1 MDEFQRF
8 RELLYETEN
17 TEEID
22 ETSFTSSYYKRWLRA
37 MKNPSSLGSKDMA
50 SLIRNILRFESE
62 KQNGESVLLKV
73 PTDSIWPVEV
83 EWRQFGIEVVD
94 KHEDGYLIQA
104 KRWKPNWL
112 PDANVNP
119 PDQDLFALTKRN
131 NYFPVSGDPFLAE
144 VGRETYRSANQKD
157 AIRSILSAPSG
168 STLVVNLPTGTGKS
182 LCAQLPGVLY
192 GENFGLTIV
201 VVPTVALCIDQ
212 ERAMSDFV
220 AHPTAYYGGSEQ
232 SDVNSGIRE
241 RIMDGTQRIVF
252 TSPESLI
259 GSLHIPLQ
267 IAAERGFLKM
277 FVIDEAHIVGLWGD
291 EFRPAF
297 QQLAGFRNHL
307 LSTCEEPFMTLL
319 LSATI
324 SEVCLD
330 TIETLFSKPGP
341 FQTFSSVQLRPE
353 PSYWIKKCENDE
365 RKRTYLLES
374 LAHLPRPLIIYTS
387 KVTDANKIAFDL
399 VDHGYSRCEVF
410 TGDTTSRNRNKIIQ
424 QWQNRDIDIIVATS
438 AFGLGVDQA
447 EVRVVIHS
455 CIPEN
460 IDRFYQEIGRGGRD
474 GCASLSLLLYTDA
487 DIRTAEGMNRTV
499 LIGVD
504 RGMQRWKQM
513 FSHKLPAKGKSNE
526 FFVPITI
533 SPGYSERDIDMS
545 SRENQV
551 WNVRTLN
558 LMSRAGLIELMWEG
572 RSKDKEAFGS
582 DYRLVKIIDEKH
594 LDESRWGKVF
604 EPIRQKSRSS
614 EVKSL
619 NLMKQFLSGEY
630 CVSEIL
636 PSIYRIP
643 KREYPYRK
651 EINVAIAC
659 GGCPSCRKS
668 NLTPFASPA
677 SSNVIQWPT
686 AKESEHDY
694 LHTFLGDEDQR
705 LVMFYPSTVGN
716 FMSLPKREQHKWGL
730 LLGWFLEQGVQ
741 HIVGNHDFLAMV
753 KQDSILLKD
762 KIVFLTDIDSIPAWF
777 VWPNVRTLV
786 LHPVHS
792 QLMRPF
798 QRRLNGD
805 HKPSMAEI
813 YFLPEMIK
821 DPVNQ
826 NRKFKDVLSLRQY
839 TIDEFK
845 LEVGLI

>member
-1 MDEFQRF
+1 MEEFQRF
-8 RELLYETEN
+8 RELLYDTEN
-17 TEEID
+17 ITEID
-22 ETSFTSSYYKRWLRA
+22 ETTFTSSYYKRWVRA
-37 MKNPSSLGSKDMA
+37 MKNPRSLGRMDLA

-62 KQNGESVLLKV
+62 KQNGESMLLKV
-73 PTDSIWPVEV
+73 PGEGIWPDEM

-104 KRWKPNWL
+104 KRWMPNWL
-112 PDANVNP
+112 PEANDNP

-131 NYFPVSGDPFLAE
+131 NYAPVSGDPFLTE
-144 VGRETYRSANQKD
+144 VGRQTYRSASQKD
-157 AIRSILSAPSG
+157 AIRSILSATPG

-182 LCAQLPGVLY
+182 LCAQLPGVLH
-192 GENFGLTIV
+192 GKNFGLTLV

-212 ERAMSDFV
+212 ERAMSAFFS
-220 AHPTAYYGGSEQ
+220 HPTAYYGGTEQ
-232 SDVNSGIRE
+232 SDVKKGIRE

-267 IAAERGFLKM
+267 VAAERGFLKM

-297 QQLAGFRNHL
+297 QQLAGFRNYL
-307 LSTCEEPFMTLL
+307 LSICDEPFMTLL

-324 SEVCLD
+324 SDVCLD

-353 PSYWIKKCENDE
+353 PSYWVKKCENDDS
-365 RKRTYLLES
+365 KRTYLLEA

-387 KVTDANKIAFDL
+387 KVKDANEIAFDL
-399 VDHGYSRCEVF
+399 DDHGYTRCEIF
-410 TGDTTSRNRNKIIQ
+410 TGDTTSQNRNKIIQ

-447 EVRVVIHS
+447 EVRAVIHA

-487 DIRTAEGMNRTV
+487 DLRTAEGMNRTI

-504 RGMQRWKQM
+504 RGMQRWQQM
-513 FSHKLPAKGKSNE
+513 FSHKLPVKGKSDE
-526 FFVPITI
+526 FFVPINL
-533 SPGYSERDIDMS
+533 SPGYSEKDIDMS

-558 LMSRAGLIELMWEG
+558 LMSRAGLIELMWEAG
-572 RSKDKEAFGS
+572 SKDKEAVGS

-594 LDESRWGKVF
+594 LNESRWGQVI
-604 EPIRQKSRSS
+604 EPIRQKSRES

-619 NLMKQFLSGEY
+619 NLMKQFLKGES

-636 PSIYRIP
+636 LNIYRIS
-643 KREYPYRK
+643 KRELPYRK

-668 NLTPFASPA
+668 DLTPFANPA

-686 AKESEHDY
+686 TKASEHDF
-694 LHTFLGDEDQR
+694 LHTFLGDVDQR

-716 FMSLPKREQHKWGL
+716 FMSLPKREQHKWRM

-741 HIVGNHDFLAMV
+741 HIVGNHDFLEMV
-753 KQDSILLKD
+753 QQDHMLLKD

-777 VWPNVRTLV
+777 VWPNVRTFV
-786 LHPVHS
+786 FHPVHS
-792 QLMRPF
+792 QLIRPF
-798 QRRLNGD
+798 QRRLKGD
-805 HKPSMAEI
+805 HTPSLAEI
-813 YFLPEMIK
+813 YFLPDMIK
-821 DPVNQ
+821 DPTNQ
-826 NRKFKDVLSLRQY
+826 NRRLKDVLSLRHY